1 MSYGVDV
8 YANKATPVV
17 KDRSKWANAG
27 PAGEAVKD
35 LLETEDAVVA
45 AIENG
50 AETYEELYASINAN
64 VTITGYD
71 VDEVGDLFDEF
82 NASLVSDGYA

>member
-64 VTITGYD
+64 VAITGYD

>member
-8 YANKATPVV
+8 FANHATPTV

-27 PAGEAVKD
+27 FAGEDIKD
-35 LLETEDAVVA
+35 VLEIEDAVVE

-71 VDEVGDLFDEF
+71 VDDVGDLSEAQKF
-82 NASLVSDGYA
+82 L

>member
-1 MSYGVDV
+1 MSYGVEV
-8 YANKATPVV
+8 YANHATPTV

-27 PAGEAVKD
+27 FAGEDIKD
-35 LLETEDAVVA
+35 VLEIEDAVVE
-45 AIENG
+45 AIEDG

-71 VDEVGDLFDEF
+71 VDDVGDLSEAQKF
-82 NASLVSDGYA
+82 L